1 VDFSTTST
9 DDLPVPP
16 VTSRRSL
23 YFDTGDD
30 LYIGGVPAHAYN
42 TLPGDVGS
50 RDGFR
55 GCVTSLRLDGS
66 EPVNLLEHPFG
77 IPEQYRR
84 HISPGCLDDESR
96 SPCAPV
102 RGVLRS
108 ALQDIVKLSFSATK
122 CCAKC
127 FKKNFNTFLSK

>member
-1 VDFSTTST
+1 MDDSLTST

-30 LYIGGVPAHAYN
+30 LYIAGVPAHAYN
-42 TLPGDVGS
+42 TLPGDV
-50 RDGFR
+50 RAVDGFR

-66 EPVNLLEHPFG
+66 EPINLLEHPFG

-84 HISPGCLDDESR
+84 HISPGCHDNESKC
-96 SPCAPV
+96 SPAEHFT
-102 RGVLRS
+102 
-108 ALQDIVKLSFSATK
+108 AATVFDHQHRFTTPEGGLK
-122 CCAKC
+122 
-127 FKKNFNTFLSK
+127 

>member
-1 VDFSTTST
+1 VQVDDSLTST

-30 LYIGGVPAHAYN
+30 LYITSDDLHTGDDLYIGGVPAHAYN
-42 TLPGDVGS
+42 ALPGDVRS
-50 RDGFR
+50 LDGFR

-66 EPVNLLEHPFG
+66 QPINVLEHPFG

-84 HISPGCLDDESR
+84 HISPSCHDDESR
-96 SPCAPV
+96 SRRRPFT
-102 RGVLRS
+102 
-108 ALQDIVKLSFSATK
+108 IVVDLLISGQYKR
-122 CCAKC
+122 
-127 FKKNFNTFLSK
+127 

>member
-1 VDFSTTST
+1 MQVDDGFSST

-30 LYIGGVPAHAYN
+30 LYVGGVPAHAYN
-42 TLPGDVGS
+42 TLPGEVRS

-96 SPCAPV
+96 SPGHVHVVPV
-102 RGVLRS
+102 
-108 ALQDIVKLSFSATK
+108 
-122 CCAKC
+122 
-127 FKKNFNTFLSK
+127 N

>member
-1 VDFSTTST
+1 MQVDDSLTST

-42 TLPGDVGS
+42 ALPGDVRS
-50 RDGFR
+50 LDGFR

-66 EPVNLLEHPFG
+66 QPINVLEHPFG

-84 HISPGCLDDESR
+84 HISPSCHDDESR
-96 SPCAPV
+96 SRRRPFT
-102 RGVLRS
+102 
-108 ALQDIVKLSFSATK
+108 IVVDLLTSGQYKR
-122 CCAKC
+122 
-127 FKKNFNTFLSK
+127 

>member
-1 VDFSTTST
+1 MHIIIMCLQVDDSVTST

-30 LYIGGVPAHAYN
+30 LYVGGVPAHAYN
-42 TLPGDVGS
+42 TLPGDVRS
-50 RDGFR
+50 RDGYR
-55 GCVTSLRLDGS
+55 GCVTSLRLHGS

-77 IPEQYRR
+77 LPEQYRR

-96 SPCAPV
+96 SRVV
-102 RGVLRS
+102 RHRVVL
-108 ALQDIVKLSFSATK
+108 F
-122 CCAKC
+122 
-127 FKKNFNTFLSK
+127 

>member
-1 VDFSTTST
+1 MSST

-30 LYIGGVPAHAYN
+30 LYVGGVPAHAYN
-42 TLPGDVGS
+42 TLPGDVRS

-66 EPVNLLEHPFG
+66 QPINLLEHPFG

-84 HISPGCLDDESR
+84 HREPGCLDDESR
-96 SPCAPV
+96 SLTRSQDYGVANLPIDPFHNFMRACA
-102 RGVLRS
+102 
-108 ALQDIVKLSFSATK
+108 
-122 CCAKC
+122 
-127 FKKNFNTFLSK
+127 